1 MMMMMDD
8 DAEMRLQVRLDYRQF
23 IDDLNS
29 KNIQSLNSRNCFD
42 HFSSKST
49 VIHCT

>member
-1 MMMMMDD
+1 MMMMDD

-29 KNIQSLNSRNCFD
+29 KDIRSLNFLNCFD

-49 VIHCT
+49 VVHRTR